1 MVAQELGSYAQI
13 AMPEKQSCT
22 AHPNG
27 FYAANV
33 MD

>member
-1 MVAQELGSYAQI
+1 MAAPELGSYALL
-13 AMPEKQSCT
+13 ATLEKQSCT

-27 FYAANV
+27 FYAANA

>member
-1 MVAQELGSYAQI
+1 MAAPELGSHALL
-13 AMPEKQSCT
+13 ATLEKRSCT

-33 MD
+33 MA